1 VADDEPQADRF
12 GSALPPPPS
21 YVPPSR
27 SGPAWESRGY
37 SVESFLATAR
47 QALLEPSVFFTD
59 MRREG
64 GLGAP
69 LVYGLLGFTLG
80 LVVSAIVQTSLSSM
94 PMMVGMPSE
103 LEHMVGNLAFVLAM
117 IALSPFL
124 ALFSLFVSSAIYH
137 VMLLL
142 LGGARTFET
151 TFRVVSYSAGS
162 TGLIA
167 VIPFCGGFV
176 SAIWQ
181 IVAAIIGLARAH
193 EISTGKAAAAVLLPA
208 IICCFVIM
216 LTIGTIIAMIA
227 AGVGALGRA

>member
-1 VADDEPQADRF
+1 VADEQPPPDRF
-12 GSALPPPPS
+12 GTALPPP
-21 YVPPSR
+21 VPPGPALR
-27 SGPAWESRGY
+27 TGPAWESRGY

-47 QALLEPSVFFTD
+47 QALLEPSVFFSD

-80 LVVSAIVQTSLSSM
+80 LVVSAAVQTSLSSM
-94 PMMVGMPSE
+94 PMLGMPSE
-103 LEHMVGNLAFVLAM
+103 LESMVGSVAFVLAV
-117 IALSPFL
+117 IAMSPFL

-151 TFRVVSYSAGS
+151 TFRVVSYTAGS

-176 SAIWQ
+176 SAVWQ

-208 IICCFVIM
+208 VICCIVII

-227 AGVGALGRA
+227 AGVGALGRS

>member
-1 VADDEPQADRF
+1 VADDHPQFDRF
-12 GSALPPPPS
+12 EGAPPPPP
-21 YVPPSR
+21 VTSR
-27 SGPAWESRGY
+27 SGPPWEAGGY

-47 QALLEPSVFFTD
+47 QVLLEPSGFFSN

-69 LVYGLLGFTLG
+69 LVFGLLGFTLG
-80 LVVSAIVQTSLSSM
+80 LVVSAAVQASFSTM
-94 PMMVGMPSE
+94 PMMGMPSE
-103 LEHMVGNLAFVLAM
+103 MESLAGSMAFVLAM
-117 IALSPFL
+117 IAMSPFL

-167 VIPFCGGFV
+167 IIPFCGGFV

-208 IICCFVIM
+208 VICCVVVL

-227 AGVGALGRA
+227 AGIGALGRA

>member
-1 VADDEPQADRF
+1 VADDHPQFERF
-12 GSALPPPPS
+12 ESALPPLPPG
-21 YVPPSR
+21 PAAR
-27 SGPAWESRGY
+27 SGPPWEARGY
-37 SVESFLATAR
+37 SVESFLATAK
-47 QALLEPSVFFTD
+47 QALLEPAVFFSD

-69 LVYGLLGFTLG
+69 LVYGLLGFTIG
-80 LVVSAIVQTSLSSM
+80 LVVGSILQTSLATL
-94 PMMVGMPSE
+94 PMIAVPSE
-103 LEHMVGNLAFVLAM
+103 VESMIGDLAVMLAL
-117 IALSPFL
+117 IAISPFI
-124 ALFSLFVSSAIYH
+124 AIISLFVSSAIYH

-167 VIPFCGGFV
+167 IIPFCGGLV

-181 IVAAIIGLARAH
+181 IAAAIIGLARAH

-208 IICCFVIM
+208 IICCTVILLM
-216 LTIGTIIAMIA
+216 IGTIIAMIA
-227 AGVGALGRA
+227 AGIGALGRA

>member
-1 VADDEPQADRF
+1 VADEQPQIDRF
-12 GSALPPPPS
+12 DNQLPPPPH
-21 YVPPSR
+21 V
-27 SGPAWESRGY
+27 SRGGPPWEAQGY
-37 SVESFLATAR
+37 SIESFLATAR
-47 QALLEPSVFFTD
+47 QALLEPSAFYAN

-69 LVYGLLGFTLG
+69 LVYGILGFALG
-80 LVVSAIVQTSLSSM
+80 LVMSAVVQTWISTIPMVAVPREMESLIG
-94 PMMVGMPSE
+94 GM
-103 LEHMVGNLAFVLAM
+103 AFVLAV

-124 ALFSLFVSSAIYH
+124 ALFALFVSSAIYH

-167 VIPFCGGFV
+167 MVPFCGGFV
-176 SAIWQ
+176 SGIWQ
-181 IVAAIIGLARAH
+181 IVTAIIGLARAH

-208 IICCFVIM
+208 VICCVVII

-227 AGVGALGRA
+227 AAVGGMSRV